1 MLEQK
6 ERKREEVIL
15 LRASSNRSSDLEQ
28 TYSKAAIN
36 LLEKFFPDA
45 VCPDSFVNSC
55 KDIPLVQFE
64 KLSGDSI
71 LQYSIRFLCHLRPGM
86 SRFFY
91 DMTSRWLIPNKKA
104 SIIAFFV
111 VDFQFQ
117 DRDEVYTIGEIILCL
132 EDLEDEWTLLQNMKA
147 LQKEIALG
155 ARSSYLAN
163 RILEIKGLSSNEKV
177 AYIHERIAHIV
188 RKIPSLFDY
197 DIFPKMQHFLIIASD
212 EFKIAHEWRHM
223 SRIIYIFYLFQ
234 KNIGCALEKFP
245 YQRHFMFKFVPLK
258 LRHPLGIRKA
268 LSIFIGLNFLKEHEV
283 FDKRHMVK
291 AIMKTMP
298 ELSILDDSFLID
310 KQGKCVCLYIEVEK
324 PHGKNFSLEEIKNL
338 SAKFPNQVEDCIEY
352 LLRPVFM
359 PRNEEEVM
367 RNLVLLSQQLKY
379 VKDVPHIMISF
390 DEHTDKDLFFTIVMA
405 RVLIPTSHSLQSLLK
420 KNPSKQVI
428 FTVERVKRVGK
439 IRKKYFKEVSVIQ
452 ARVVSNLFLRENS
465 SFDLYAARQ
474 RIVEILGE
482 VIGEVRDFN
491 GGMLAKQHETLTHLQ
506 GIFSKDIA
514 KNKFL
519 LENFFHAIFPA
530 EQRSILSVELLESW
544 FILFKT
550 ALESVDRQEPRAIKI
565 SKKEQQYHLLTI
577 IKFCDISLK
586 QLIVDKIDS
595 LDIPSSDLAI
605 LHIQVYE
612 TSYLGYSYFYKRSAE
627 KRAFLQALE
636 QISI

>member
-1 MLEQK
+1 MLDQK

-45 VCPDSFVNSC
+45 VCPDSFINSC
-55 KDIPLVQFE
+55 KDVPLVQFE
-64 KLSGDSI
+64 KLPGHSI
-71 LQYSIRFLCHLRPGM
+71 LQYSIRFLCHVRPGIG
-86 SRFFY
+86 RFFY

-104 SIIAFFV
+104 SIIVFFV
-111 VDFQFQ
+111 VDFHFQ
-117 DRDEVYTIGEIILCL
+117 DRDELYTIGEIILCL

-188 RKIPSLFDY
+188 RKLPSLFDY

-245 YQRHFMFKFVPLK
+245 YQRHCMFKFVPLK
-258 LRHPLGIRKA
+258 LRHPLGIRRA

-291 AIMKTMP
+291 AVMKTMP

-310 KQGKCVCLYIEVEK
+310 KQGKCVCLYIETEK
-324 PHGKNFSLEEIKNL
+324 LDGENFSLEEIKNL

-405 RVLIPTSHSLQSLLK
+405 RVLIPSSHSLQSLLK

-439 IRKKYFKEVSVIQ
+439 IRKRYFKEVSVIQ
-452 ARVVSNLFLRENS
+452 ARVVSDLFLRENS

-530 EQRSILSVELLESW
+530 EQRSILSVGLLESW

-550 ALESVDRQEPRAIKI
+550 ALETIDRQEQRTIKI
-565 SKKEQQYHLLTI
+565 SKKEQQYHLLMI
-577 IKFCDISLK
+577 ITFCDISLK
-586 QLIVDKIDS
+586 QLIVDKIDA

-627 KRAFLQALE
+627 KKAFLRVLE

>member
-28 TYSKAAIN
+28 TYSKAALN

-91 DMTSRWLIPNKKA
+91 DMTSRWLIPNKKT

-298 ELSILDDSFLID
+298 ELSILDDSFLIN

-324 PHGKNFSLEEIKNL
+324 PHGENFSLEEIKNL
-338 SAKFPNQVEDCIEY
+338 SVKFPNQVEDCIEY

-482 VIGEVRDFN
+482 VIGEIRDFN

-627 KRAFLQALE
+627 KKAFLQGLE

>member
-1 MLEQK
+1 MLDQK
-6 ERKREEVIL
+6 ERKRGEVII
-15 LRASSNRSSDLEQ
+15 LRAPCNRSSDCEQ
-28 TYSKAAIN
+28 TYSKAAVN
-36 LLEKFFPDA
+36 LLEKFFPEA
-45 VCPDSFVNSC
+45 GCPDSFVNFC
-55 KDIPLVQFE
+55 KDVPLVQFE
-64 KLSGDSI
+64 KLPGDSI
-71 LQYSIRFLCHLRPGM
+71 LQYAIRFLCHIRPGIG
-86 SRFFY
+86 RFFY

-104 SIIAFFV
+104 SVIVFFV
-111 VDFQFQ
+111 VDFQFRQ
-117 DRDEVYTIGEIILCL
+117 REELYTIGEIVLCL

-163 RILEIKGLSSNEKV
+163 RILEMKGLSSNEKV

-188 RKIPSLFDY
+188 RKIPSFFDY

-234 KNIGCALEKFP
+234 KKIACSLEKYP

-258 LRHPLGIRKA
+258 LKHPLGIRKA

-298 ELSILDDSFLID
+298 ELSILEDSFLMD
-310 KQGKCVCLYIEVEK
+310 KQGKCICLYIETEK
-324 PHGKNFSLEEIKNL
+324 PHGEAFSLEEIKNL

-367 RNLVLLSQQLKY
+367 RNLVVLSQQLKY

-405 RVLIPTSHSLQSLLK
+405 RVLIPSSHSLQSLLK

-452 ARVVSNLFLRENS
+452 ARVVSDLFLRENS

-474 RIVEILGE
+474 KIVEILGK
-482 VIGEVRDFN
+482 VIGELRDFN

-506 GIFSKDIA
+506 DLFSKDIA
-514 KNKFL
+514 RNKFL

-544 FILFKT
+544 FLLFKT
-550 ALESVDRQEPRAIKI
+550 ALETVDRQEAGSIKI

-577 IKFCDISLK
+577 IKFSDISLK
-586 QLIVDKIDS
+586 QVIVDKIDA
-595 LDIPSSDLAI
+595 LDIPTSDLAI

-612 TSYLGYSYFYKRSAE
+612 TSYLGYSYFYKRFLE
-627 KRAFLQALE
+627 KTAFLRVLE
-636 QISI
+636 KIAS

>member
-1 MLEQK
+1 MLDQK
-6 ERKREEVIL
+6 ERKREEIIL

-28 TYSKAAIN
+28 IYSKAAIN
-36 LLEKFFPDA
+36 LLEKFFPEA

-64 KLSGDSI
+64 KLSGHSI

-132 EDLEDEWTLLQNMKA
+132 EELEDEWTLLQNMKA

-163 RILEIKGLSSNEKV
+163 KILEIKGLSSNEKV

-234 KNIGCALEKFP
+234 KNIGSALEKFP

-298 ELSILDDSFLID
+298 ELAILDDSFLID
-310 KQGKCVCLYIEVEK
+310 KQGKCVCLYIETEK
-324 PHGKNFSLEEIKNL
+324 PHGENFSLEEIKNL

-405 RVLIPTSHSLQSLLK
+405 RVLILSSDSLQLLLK

-452 ARVVSNLFLRENS
+452 ARVVSNFFLRENS

-482 VIGEVRDFN
+482 VIGEIRDFN
-491 GGMLAKQHETLTHLQ
+491 GGMLAKQHETLTHLH

-530 EQRSILSVELLESW
+530 EQRSILSVGLLESW

-550 ALESVDRQEPRAIKI
+550 ALESVDRQEQRSIKI

-595 LDIPSSDLAI
+595 LNIPSSDLAI

-627 KRAFLQALE
+627 KTAFLQGLR

>member
-6 ERKREEVIL
+6 GLDCQEVIL
-15 LRASSNRSSDLEQ
+15 LRASSNYSSDFQQ
-28 TYSKAAIN
+28 TYSRAAVN
-36 LLEKFFPDA
+36 LLEKFFPEA
-45 VCPDSFVNSC
+45 VCSDSFINSC
-55 KDIPLVQFE
+55 RNVPLVQFE
-64 KLSGDSI
+64 KLPGNST
-71 LQYSIRFLCHLRPGM
+71 LQYSIRFLCHIRPGV

-91 DMTSRWLIPNKKA
+91 DMTSRWLIPNKKT

-111 VDFQFQ
+111 VDFHFQ
-117 DRDEVYTIGEIILCL
+117 DRDELYTIGEIILCL
-132 EDLEDEWTLLQNMKA
+132 EELEDEWTLLQNMKA
-147 LQKEIALG
+147 LQKEIILG
-155 ARSSYLAN
+155 ARSPYLAN
-163 RILEIKGLSSNEKV
+163 RILEIKGLSSSEKV

-234 KNIGCALEKFP
+234 KNIRSSLEKLP
-245 YQRHFMFKFVPLK
+245 YQRHLLFKFVPLR

-283 FDKRHMVK
+283 FDKRHMIK

-298 ELSILDDSFLID
+298 ELSILEDSFLID
-310 KQGKCVCLYIEVEK
+310 KQGKCICLYIEVEK
-324 PHGKNFSLEEIKNL
+324 IDGEKFSLEEIKSL
-338 SAKFPNQVEDCIEY
+338 AAKFPNQVEDCIEY

-379 VKDVPHIMISF
+379 VKDVPHIIISF

-405 RVLIPTSHSLQSLLK
+405 RVLVPSSHSLQSLLK
-420 KNPSKQVI
+420 KNLCKQVM
-428 FTVERVKRVGK
+428 FTVERVKKVGK

-452 ARVVSNLFLRENS
+452 ARVAGAPFLRENS

-474 RIVEILGE
+474 RIVEILGDT
-482 VIGEVRDFN
+482 IGEVRDFN
-491 GGMLAKQHETLTHLQ
+491 GGMLAKQHETLTNLQ
-506 GIFSKDIA
+506 EIFSKEIA
-514 KNKFL
+514 KNKLL

-530 EQRSILSVELLESW
+530 EQRSILSVELLQSW
-544 FILFKT
+544 FILFKA
-550 ALESVDRQEPRAIKI
+550 ALETGDKKEQKNMTII
-565 SKKEQQYHLLTI
+565 KKEQQYHLLTI
-577 IKFCDISLK
+577 IKFCDTSLK
-586 QLIVDKIDS
+586 QIIIDKIEA
-595 LDIPSSDLAI
+595 LNIPSSDLAI

-612 TSYLGYSYFYKRSAE
+612 TSYLGYSYFYKRSIE
-627 KRAFLQALE
+627 KTAFLQLIQ
-636 QISI
+636 QISS